1 MNQTKTK
8 NKLLTLLL
16 ALIMVIGMF
25 PVISSKEVKAAPPP
39 VSISHSIGT
48 HTLSTSGELRKI
60 LQMNLTDEAM
70 SDLRQIYGASAT
82 FLTDG
87 GIYQP
92 QTHDIHMD
100 GQIAFCANPTV
111 AAGTTYTDKVTISST
126 EVNSENY
133 QQFFG
138 SYADQRFPVQN
149 LREKINNF
157 YGNNNVVVYHAAIAF
172 LSGIIQQSSISDAI
186 TQELIDTWKTEKP
199 GEDLANV
206 INVAELKATTNA
218 FFFSWYYSFDAEIAR
233 ATGGSVTTFASSDVI
248 NSFLNFYGFVY
259 SKIADGTIKLLNPTV
274 NIYYTPNT
282 PSTVPVGSNVQV
294 VHAIS
299 GSLKIEE
306 TGNLKLLKVS
316 SRPADTENNSNY
328 SLANA
333 EYAIYSSRADANAD
347 RNRYKNNEGV
357 EQLLITKADGTSNV
371 VEDLKPATYYVKEI
385 KASKGFKI
393 DPNVHVVEVKPG
405 ETAEVRSTEVPEN
418 TELELLKSSANT
430 IVTNGNNCYSL
441 VGATYGVYATRTDA
455 NNNTN
460 SKGTLT
466 TTANGST
473 NVITNLPAGT
483 YYVKETKA
491 PKGYFLDSKVYEAV
505 LLPGKTTEVAVKD
518 RPMDDPVSILLKKE
532 AAHNN
537 IPLALAE
544 FTVKFYGGDY
554 ADNVDPETLG
564 ATPTRTWVLR
574 TDGNGI
580 ANFRRG
586 QENFTY
592 YGQTYSYKV
601 SGDDF
606 YLTAQGYPTFP
617 LGTITIRET
626 KAPKDYHINNA
637 VFVRKIKQAMN
648 GTEPLDRIET
658 FNLPTVP
665 NEIIRGKLQ
674 VVKDSANKDM
684 TDNNSKYSF
693 TGIKYGLFKTKADAQ
708 TRNNKIGTFILKAD
722 GTSNIIGDL
731 IPATYYVTETNT
743 SGGYVL
749 DDTVHTVNVVGEH
762 LITVN
767 VMDTEDLAQ
776 SAPVDFL
783 IQKVDEE
790 TGQPIP
796 QGDAS
801 LAGAEFEVKYY
812 KGEHTLGTVP
822 NTAPNATWIITTDET
837 GKASMASAR
846 GSNLYK
852 NSKGETVIPLG
863 YLTIKEIT
871 APEGYLINDKLIS
884 YKINSTGTGETITVL
899 QNLTEEQKKVEEEV
913 IKAPF
918 SLKKVM
924 TTGEQSEV
932 VDVEVDAVFVAIAN
946 KHVVKYGSIE
956 EALKHTAEYAPS
968 EWDRLVTDNNGNATS
983 KPLAYGLYR
992 VAQIEGKD
1000 ETSLLKRPFTFEV
1013 KSTDQEIVEYTVN
1026 NVPARYPVRIVKQD
1040 AVTGENVILNSASFK
1055 IKDKTTGEYVKQK
1068 VGSKWYD
1075 TFMTTAEN
1083 QGEILPG
1090 TFYVPTEDDGT
1101 IVTPLKVK
1109 PGTYIIEEVDTPEG
1123 FVVLEEPKEL
1133 IIGED
1138 YVTHTDQDLDE
1149 IIEVVIENEPQYGEL
1164 ILHKQGELFKEW
1176 TQTSVT
1182 LPVQAEGKTV
1192 GEEVEVPRA
1201 NETLSLTRV
1210 YQEIVELGE
1219 EPEEPGEPGEP
1230 GESGE
1235 FGESGESGESGEPG
1249 ESEDPSSPAG
1259 DGAEAQTITEVTD
1272 ITTDD
1277 NGHYSEVVERGTYTV
1292 TDQDGNIVAELIVPD
1307 GETATLEFTLTET
1320 KMEGVY
1326 QEGEVTEQTFTYS
1339 QAVYEQ
1345 GYLAGAEFELKA
1357 AEDIKSYDGQ
1367 TIFYE
1372 KDDKLLFAQKDIT
1385 NGSGEILYKKG
1396 EVITL
1401 PELTPQQMADKT
1413 LVDSK
1418 VVTEADQAIVLS
1430 RIPLGKYTLTEIK
1443 APKGYILDETERSF
1457 EFTPQEKTVLVDL
1470 KETPLIENVRQKL
1483 DVSLQKTLLSTPY
1496 FEETGFENIVIG
1508 MYTAEEIFG
1517 LAQDS
1522 LVAVMAPDQDG
1533 KMTAKDIPQGNYYF
1547 REISTKDGYI
1557 LDKTEYSI
1565 TVEADENATADKIT
1579 VLEEPIINQPATK
1592 NIKVVKVD
1600 KFTQKPLVGVEFN
1613 LFKLMPDGSKLPII
1627 NLLTDDYIFVTDEK
1641 GEILIEGLPHGTYSL
1656 EEIKAFDGYIKDD
1669 ENKAISVADDSKLE
1683 IKVENEP
1690 TQVSFNKIDAKT
1702 GEPVIGATLRLVDQD
1717 GNPLYLDEN
1726 GYITTEDKGTLAEW
1740 LTDGT
1745 PFIVKGL
1752 SIDTLY
1758 TVIEVKAPAGYHKA
1772 EPVSFRVVEQKGLQ
1786 LTEIPNAPYEPEIK
1800 TKAFNSDTKGKVV
1813 HAISKAKVCDV
1824 ITFVDL
1830 IEGREHK
1837 AVATLVLKNDPAV
1850 VIAEAELVFTPQ
1862 VKDGEVTVCFGEIDL
1877 TQLAGEQL
1885 VVFEKVFDLT
1895 TGLEIA
1901 NHKDINDE
1909 DQTITVVPVEIGTT
1923 ASFDNGNK
1931 ENHSLTELVVKDTVS
1946 YNGLIVGETYKLK
1959 GELVDKADPKSVIAT
1974 AETTFVAE
1982 TKDGTVEMTF
1992 IFDGSDLAGKD
2003 LVVFEELY
2011 YKEELIAEHKD
2022 VNDEGQTVTVKKPEI
2037 CTSAKSN
2044 DKNLVTESK
2053 EITVIDT
2060 VKFTDL
2066 IVGEEY
2072 TVKGWLVDKSTGEA
2086 LLVNGEKVTA
2096 ETTFVAETTDG
2107 EVKVTFTFDGT
2118 GLGGKDLVVF
2128 EELYYKGELIAEHK
2142 DIEDKEQ
2149 TVTIEKPI
2157 VPEIPAKPVTNDNSV
2172 NSVVYLASGCI
2183 TLLLAVTF
2191 MFLTRKKKE

>member
-1 MNQTKTK
+1 MIETKAKKK
-8 NKLLTLLL
+8 NRLLMLIL
-16 ALIMVIGMF
+16 ALIMVPGMI
-25 PVISSKEVKAAPPP
+25 PAMSNSEVKAAPPP

-48 HTLSTSGELRKI
+48 HTLSTSGEPRKI

-70 SDLRQIYGASAT
+70 SDLRQIYGAGAL

-92 QTHDIHMD
+92 QTHDIHID

-138 SYADQRFPVQN
+138 SYSNYRYP
-149 LREKINNF
+149 LHYLKEKIINY
-157 YGNNNVVVYHAAIAF
+157 YGNEQVIINHAAIAF
-172 LSGIIQQSSISDAI
+172 LSGIIQQSNISNAI
-186 TQELIDTWKTEKP
+186 TQELIDTWKTERP
-199 GEDLANV
+199 GEDIANV

-259 SKIADGTIKLLNPTV
+259 SKIADGTIKLLNPAV

-306 TGNLKLLKVS
+306 KGSLKLLKVS
-316 SRPADTENNSNY
+316 SRPADTNNNSNY

-347 RNRYKNNEGV
+347 RNRYKNNNGI
-357 EQLLITKADGTSNV
+357 EQLLITKTDGSSNIIRDLPAD
-371 VEDLKPATYYVKEI
+371 TYYVKEI
-385 KASKGFKI
+385 KASKGFKL
-393 DPNVHVVEVKPG
+393 DPNVYEVEVKPG
-405 ETAEVRSTEVPEN
+405 ETAEVKSTEVPEN
-418 TELELLKSSANT
+418 TGLKLLKSSANT
-430 IVTNGNNCYSL
+430 IATNGNNCYSL
-441 VGATYGVYATRTDA
+441 AGATYGVYVTRTDA
-455 NNNTN
+455 NSNTN

-473 NVITNLPAGT
+473 NVIMNLPAGT
-483 YYVKETKA
+483 YYVKEIKA
-491 PKGYFLDSKVYEAV
+491 PKGYILDNKVYEAI
-505 LLPGKTTEVAVKD
+505 LQPGKTTEVTVQD
-518 RPMDDPVSILLKKE
+518 RPLDDPVSILLKKE

-537 IPLALAE
+537 TPLALAE

-592 YGQTYSYKV
+592 DGQAYSYKV

-617 LGTITIRET
+617 LGTVTIRET
-626 KAPKDYHINNA
+626 KAPQDYKINNE
-637 VFVRKIKQAMN
+637 VFVRKIQPGVDPGSVITYN
-648 GTEPLDRIET
+648 P
-658 FNLPTVP
+658 PTIP
-665 NEIIRGKLQ
+665 NEPIPGKLQ
-674 VVKDSANKDM
+674 VVKESANKDM

-693 TGIKYGLFKTKADAQ
+693 TGIEYGLFKTKADAEA
-708 TRNNKIGTFILKAD
+708 RKNKIGMFTLKVN

-731 IPATYYVTETNT
+731 IPATYYVTETKT

-749 DDTVHTVNVVGEH
+749 DNTVHTVNVVGEH

-776 SAPVDFL
+776 SAPVNIL
-783 IQKVDEE
+783 IQKVDSE
-790 TGQPIP
+790 TGQAIP

-801 LAGAEFEVKYY
+801 LAGAEFEVNYY

-822 NTAPNATWIITTDET
+822 TAAPNATWIITTDET

-884 YKINSTGTGETITVL
+884 YKINSTGTGETISIL

-918 SLKKVM
+918 SLRKVM

-932 VDVEVDAVFVAIAN
+932 VDVEVDAVFVAIAD
-946 KHVVKYGSIE
+946 KYVVKYGSME

-992 VAQIEGKD
+992 VVQTEGKD

-1026 NVPARYPVRIVKQD
+1026 NVPARYPVRIVKKD

-1055 IKDKTTGEYVKQK
+1055 IKDQTTGEYVKQK
-1068 VGSKWYD
+1068 VGSRWYD
-1075 TFMTTAEN
+1075 TFMTTAEQ

-1101 IVTPLKVK
+1101 TVTPLKVK
-1109 PGTYIIEEVDTPEG
+1109 PGTYFIEEVGTPEG

-1164 ILHKQGELFKEW
+1164 TLHKQGELFKEW
-1176 TQTSVT
+1176 TQRSVT
-1182 LPVQAEGKTV
+1182 LPVQAEGNTI

-1210 YQEIVELGE
+1210 YQEIA
-1219 EPEEPGEPGEP
+1219 EPGEETVEESVAEEEIDSEATGTETESESETNPETEGTGEP
-1230 GESGE
+1230 LL
-1235 FGESGESGESGEPG
+1235 
-1249 ESEDPSSPAG
+1249 PAG
-1259 DGAEAQTITEVTD
+1259 DGSEEETITEVTE
-1272 ITTDD
+1272 IATDE
-1277 NGHYSEVVERGTYTV
+1277 NGYFSEVVETGTYTV
-1292 TDQDGNIVAELIVPD
+1292 TDKDGNLVAELVVPD

-1326 QEGEVTEQTFTYS
+1326 QEGEVTDQVFTYN

-1357 AEDIKSYDGQ
+1357 AEEIKSYDGQ
-1367 TIFYE
+1367 TVFYE
-1372 KDDKLLFAQKDIT
+1372 KDDKLLFAQKDIK
-1385 NGSGEILYKKG
+1385 NGSGEVIYKKG

-1401 PELTPQQMADKT
+1401 PELTAEQMADKT

-1443 APKGYILDETERSF
+1443 APKGYILDREERSF
-1457 EFTPQEKTVLVDL
+1457 EFTPREKTVLVDL

-1508 MYTAEEIFG
+1508 MYTAEEILG

-1522 LVAVMAPDQDG
+1522 LVAVMAPDKDG
-1533 KMTAKDIPQGNYYF
+1533 KMTAKNIPQGNYYF
-1547 REISTKDGYI
+1547 KEISTKDGYI
-1557 LDKTEYSI
+1557 LDETEYSI
-1565 TVEADENATADKIT
+1565 TVEADENATDDKIT
-1579 VLEEPIINQPATK
+1579 VLKEPIVNQPATK

-1600 KFTQKPLVGVEFN
+1600 KFTQKPLIGVEFN
-1613 LFKLMPDGSKLPII
+1613 LFKLMADGSKLPII
-1627 NLLTDDYIFVTDEK
+1627 NLLTSDYIFITDQN

-1656 EEIKAFDGYIKDD
+1656 EEIKAHDGYIK
-1669 ENKAISVADDSKLE
+1669 ESESRAISVADDSKLA

-1690 TQVSFNKIDAKT
+1690 TRVSFNKIDGKT
-1702 GEPVIGATLRLVDQD
+1702 GEPVIGATLRLVNRD

-1726 GYITTEDKGTLAEW
+1726 GYITTEDQGTLAEW

-1772 EPVSFRVVEQKGLQ
+1772 EPVSFRVVEQTGLQ
-1786 LTEIPNAPYEPEIK
+1786 LTEIPNTPYEPEIK
-1800 TKAFNSDTKGKVV
+1800 TKAFNSDTNGKEV
-1813 HAISKAKVCDV
+1813 HAISKAKLCDLM
-1824 ITFVDL
+1824 TYVDL

-1837 AVATLVLKNDPAV
+1837 AVAKLVLKNNPEV
-1850 VIAEAELVFTPQ
+1850 VIAEAEIIFTPQ
-1862 VKDGEVTVCFGEIDL
+1862 EKDGEVTVCFGEIDL
-1877 TQLAGEQL
+1877 TKLAGEQL

-1895 TGLEIA
+1895 TGFEVA
-1901 NHKDINDE
+1901 SHEDINDE
-1909 DQTITVVPVEIGTT
+1909 DQTITVVPVEIGTK
-1923 ASFDNGNK
+1923 ASYDNGNK
-1931 ENHSLTELVVKDTVS
+1931 QNHALKELVVKDTVS
-1946 YNGLIVGETYKLK
+1946 YTGLIVGETYMVK
-1959 GELVDKADPKSVIAT
+1959 GWLMDKSTGEALLIDGEKVT
-1974 AETTFVAE
+1974 AETTFIAE
-1982 TKDGTVEMTF
+1982 TTDGTVKMTF
-1992 IFDGSDLAGKD
+1992 TFDGSELAGKD

-2011 YKEELIAEHKD
+2011 Y
-2022 VNDEGQTVTVKKPEI
+2022 N
-2037 CTSAKSN
+2037 S
-2044 DKNLVTESK
+2044 
-2053 EITVIDT
+2053 
-2060 VKFTDL
+2060 
-2066 IVGEEY
+2066 
-2072 TVKGWLVDKSTGEA
+2072 
-2086 LLVNGEKVTA
+2086 
-2096 ETTFVAETTDG
+2096 
-2107 EVKVTFTFDGT
+2107 
-2118 GLGGKDLVVF
+2118 
-2128 EELYYKGELIAEHK
+2128 ELIAEHK
-2142 DIEDKEQ
+2142 DINDKEQ
-2149 TVTIEKPI
+2149 TITIEKPAA
-2157 VPEIPAKPVTNDNSV
+2157 PAIPTKPVTNDNSV
-2172 NSVVYLASGCI
+2172 NFVVYLASGSI
-2183 TLLLAVTF
+2183 ALLFAVAF
-2191 MFLTRKKKE
+2191 MFITGKKKE